1 MSQNFPNP
9 FNGSTRFELNL
20 KNNADVTVEV
30 YNVLGKLVKSMNLT
44 DLTAGINTVTLDLA
58 GLNSGLY
65 TYSVTVGSE
74 KLTRTLMVK

>member
-1 MSQNFPNP
+1 
-9 FNGSTRFELNL
+9 
-20 KNNADVTVEV
+20 
-30 YNVLGKLVKSMNLT
+30 MNLT